1 MTRAHQGSRRRGS
14 TATDDPAPAGSTDDF
29 LGQIGLFETANGL
42 PHGPAAIGLA
52 IVAAVL
58 IYPITRLVGM
68 LRRR

>member
-1 MTRAHQGSRRRGS
+1 MATGRRGSRRRRA

-42 PHGPAAIGLA
+42 PHGPAAIALA

-58 IYPITRLVGM
+58 IYPITRVVGM